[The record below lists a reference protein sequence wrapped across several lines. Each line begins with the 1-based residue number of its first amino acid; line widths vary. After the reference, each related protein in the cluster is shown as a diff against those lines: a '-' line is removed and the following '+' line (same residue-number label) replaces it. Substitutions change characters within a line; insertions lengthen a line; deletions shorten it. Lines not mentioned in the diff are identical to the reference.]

1 MLGVVNRVK
10 KELLELNNMNFKKFK
25 HKRRAVSPI
34 LAAVLLIGLAITAG
48 AVLFIVVI
56 PLITAPGGS
65 VVFDESTTTL
75 SATSLHLVLKN
86 EGSVD
91 ATIANVTIDGVTP
104 TAFSSFTITKGQ
116 GAIKDYTV
124 SLPPATYT
132 VTVTFTVGEK
142 SGSISINLI
151 VT

>member
-1 MLGVVNRVK
+1 
-10 KELLELNNMNFKKFK
+10 MNFKKLAR
-25 HKRRAVSPI
+25 KRRAVSPI

-75 SATSLHLVLKN
+75 SASSLHLVLKN

-91 ATIANVTIDGVTP
+91 ATITNVQIINTTDTIVPST
-104 TAFSSFTITKGQ
+104 FSSFTVTKGQ
-116 GAIKDYTV
+116 GAIKDYSVTLD
-124 SLPPATYT
+124 SGTYT
-132 VTVTFTVGEK
+132 VTVTFTIGDA
-142 SGSISINLI
+142 SDSRSINLT
-151 VT
+151 V